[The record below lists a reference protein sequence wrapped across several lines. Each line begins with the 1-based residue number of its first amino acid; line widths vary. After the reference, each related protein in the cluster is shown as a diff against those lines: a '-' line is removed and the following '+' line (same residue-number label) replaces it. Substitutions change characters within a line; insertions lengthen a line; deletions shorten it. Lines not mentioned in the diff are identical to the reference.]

1 MQNIWVRTSK
11 VSVKRRRKEKPEGR
25 ENRLPEQDTDQLTIH
40 VPQVEEDRVLFLYV
54 CTSWADSMDRILVLV
69 EDRGLYV

>member
-1 MQNIWVRTSK
+1 M
-11 VSVKRRRKEKPEGR
+11 KRRRKEKPEGR